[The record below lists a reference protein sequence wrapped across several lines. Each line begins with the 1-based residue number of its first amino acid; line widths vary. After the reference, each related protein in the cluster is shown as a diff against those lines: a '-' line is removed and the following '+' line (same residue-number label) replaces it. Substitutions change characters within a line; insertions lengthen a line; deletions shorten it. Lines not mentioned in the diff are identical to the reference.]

1 MAELTMNSE
10 RRLTT
15 AGEGNSPLS
24 LKGVS
29 VLILVYLMLIGE
41 FGKRGGLKM
50 E

>member
-15 AGEGNSPLS
+15 AGEGNSPFS

-29 VLILVYLMLIGE
+29 ALILVYLVLIGE
-41 FGKRGGLKM
+41 SAKRGGLKM
-50 E
+50 K